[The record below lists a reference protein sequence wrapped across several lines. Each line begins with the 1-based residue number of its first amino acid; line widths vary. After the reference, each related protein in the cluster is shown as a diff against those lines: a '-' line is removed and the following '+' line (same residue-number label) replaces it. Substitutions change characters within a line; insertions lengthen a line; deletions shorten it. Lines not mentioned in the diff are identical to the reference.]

1 MCMVIFAPLFAIF
14 AFATCGGYSGD
25 LKVSVSCANKTE
37 SDLSIEIAIAYPFR
51 LHQVNFDA
59 PTCDGGKRRES
70 LSLIGDFSSP
80 AEFFVTVAVFAFLY
94 SLAATVVYI
103 FFQNKYREN
112 NRGPL
117 IDFIVTVVFSFM
129 WLVSSSSWAKGL
141 SDVKI
146 ATDPEE
152 VLLLISACKQR
163 ANKCL
168 PVRGPVMSS
177 LNTSVVFG
185 FLNFILWAGNIWFV
199 FKETGW
205 HASGQ
210 RYPPETM
217 EKQSSSGAQS
227 LNQAG
232 YNQDNYGPTAGY
244 NQQPGGFGQQPSFG
258 QTGGLV
264 QQPSFGQAGGLGQ
277 QASFGQAG
285 GLAPQSYNQARFNQ
299 TGPTSFANQI

>member
-1 MCMVIFAPLFAIF
+1 MDISNQLVSPGSYRILKEPLAFLRILEWLFAIF
-14 AFATCGGYSGD
+14 AFATCGGYSGE
-25 LKVSVSCANKTE
+25 LRVSVDCANKTQ
-37 SDLSIEIAIAYPFR
+37 SDLSIDISIAYPFR
-51 LHQVNFDA
+51 LHQVKFDA
-59 PTCDGGKRRES
+59 PTCEGKRLESIS
-70 LSLIGDFSSP
+70 LSGDFSSS
-80 AEFFVTVAVFAFLY
+80 AEFFVTIAVFAFLY

-103 FFQNKYREN
+103 FYQNKYREN

-129 WLVSSSSWAKGL
+129 WLVSSSAWAKGL
-141 SDVKI
+141 SDVKV
-146 ATDPEE
+146 ATDPDE

-163 ANKCL
+163 SNKCL
-168 PVRGPVMSS
+168 SLRSPVMSS

-217 EKQSSSGAQS
+217 EKQPSGCNQS
-227 LNQAG
+227 LNQGG
-232 YNQDNYGPTAGY
+232 YNQESYGQAPGF
-244 NQQPGGFGQQPSFG
+244 NQPQGGF
-258 QTGGLV
+258 V
-264 QQPSFGQAGGLGQ
+264 QQPAFGQPAGLG
-277 QASFGQAG
+277 
-285 GLAPQSYNQARFNQ
+285 PQNYNQARYNQ